1 MWATLS
7 DLFTKKMKLHTE
19 IQQQQEA
26 VDGGQEEEKTE
37 LQAVLDKSKAD
48 LLTLFQQECELQQ
61 QLIKDGS
68 TPSNPGSSL
77 SADQPEGANPIHTV
91 ENDLHRRSST
101 EEDNSDPDDDEP
113 SSNVRYT
120 FKLTRPEKYKEGD
133 SFADFCAD
141 FKEHVQLTRM
151 KDDNLGTYFL
161 NLVDATTKKKLRK
174 VTLSAPQ
181 RRNPD
186 KFIPIFR
193 RKMMPPHEA
202 ENLQMDFSDLKQE
215 ADDSIETFA
224 HRVEDTA
231 SLAFA
236 EDTTANVNDHCLS
249 AFIKGLND
257 TELRIQLR
265 AKSIRKFP
273 EAVEEAI
280 RRHGIRRAEEKRR
293 PPVRDPEIPEE
304 VYHIHHDSK
313 PEDREHR
320 ASNYRGR
327 ERGNQHPRRGG
338 NNSQYNEKPRL
349 CFNCN
354 QPNHLAKHC
363 LLKKPDSLNC

>member
-1 MWATLS
+1 MDLQMWATLS

-174 VTLSAPQ
+174 VTLSALT
-181 RRNPD
+181 
-186 KFIPIFR
+186 
-193 RKMMPPHEA
+193 
-202 ENLQMDFSDLKQE
+202 NLSP
-215 ADDSIETFA
+215 S
-224 HRVEDTA
+224 
-231 SLAFA
+231 S
-236 EDTTANVNDHCLS
+236 
-249 AFIKGLND
+249 G
-257 TELRIQLR
+257 
-265 AKSIRKFP
+265 
-273 EAVEEAI
+273 
-280 RRHGIRRAEEKRR
+280 
-293 PPVRDPEIPEE
+293 
-304 VYHIHHDSK
+304 
-313 PEDREHR
+313 
-320 ASNYRGR
+320 
-327 ERGNQHPRRGG
+327 ER
-338 NNSQYNEKPRL
+338 
-349 CFNCN
+349 
-354 QPNHLAKHC
+354 
-363 LLKKPDSLNC
+363 